1 MISRS
6 LINCAD
12 AWVPSLNGDGG
23 FFFFFLEIESSS
35 SPVDSWLCLKQPSIK
50 HTNPPGHSGDLRR
63 LLKGPLGL
71 EKGRPSQ
78 SHLHQT
84 EDKGNTFSCWW
95 NMPESHVSLSLQVL
109 LSFQWSGLCGE
120 ASLKGAA
127 SWLKAKWVASC
138 TWSSAQGLWEPPTPE
153 GRVGGSGCSNWCS
166 TRGRSRVS
174 CSRVPWAVCGQ
185 HGI

>member
-23 FFFFFLEIESSS
+23 FFFFLGIESSS
-35 SPVDSWLCLKQPSIK
+35 SPVDSWLCLKHTVYKTYKPSW
-50 HTNPPGHSGDLRR
+50 SLRW
-63 LLKGPLGL
+63 
-71 EKGRPSQ
+71 SQ
-78 SHLHQT
+78 KASQGAIGSRKRETFSEPLHQT

-153 GRVGGSGCSNWCS
+153 GRVVGSGCSNWCS

-174 CSRVPWAVCGQ
+174 CSWVPWAVCGQ